1 MWGWAAVIATVA
13 ALVGL
18 FRRPLQEAL
27 EWVSARPN
35 PVLQL
40 VYLTLVYGLFFVFQ
54 MNGFPLIAWHHRLG
68 AWAAVLGTSL
78 SFLLLCWS
86 DPVAVT
92 PRNQERLGKEYVAD
106 GVLFDATRECATCKV
121 RKIARSKHCSI
132 CGHCVHV
139 MDHHCHWSNAC
150 IRFEALGNRVLL
162 PNSPL

>member
-1 MWGWAAVIATVA
+1 MWALAVAGIAG
-13 ALVGL
+13 LLGL
-18 FRRPLQEAL
+18 FRGPLKEAL
-27 EWVSARPN
+27 EWVSSRPN

-40 VYLTLVYGLFFVFQ
+40 VYLTLVFGIFHVFQ
-54 MNGFPLIAWHHRLG
+54 TYGFPFIAWRHQVG
-68 AWAAVLGTSL
+68 AWVAVLGTSL

-92 PRNQERLGKEYVAD
+92 PRNQERLGKEFAAD
-106 GVLFDATRECATCKV
+106 GVLFDASRVCETCGV

-150 IRFEALGNRVLL
+150 IR
-162 PNSPL
+162 